1 MTPTERKLVEVLK
14 EGLRLRTNP
23 GHEIGPATSIFGKN
37 GLGLD
42 SVDVLEVA
50 VLIDKNFHVQLHDQN
65 DEVREA
71 LANIAGLAR
80 YIDTHRAAQ

>member
-1 MTPTERKLVEVLK
+1 MTPTEQKLVDVLK
-14 EGLRLRTNP
+14 QGLRLRTNP
-23 GHEIGPATSIFGKN
+23 GREIGPETSIFGKH

-50 VLIDKNFHVQLHDQN
+50 VLVDKNFHVQLHDRN

-80 YIDTHRAAQ
+80 YIDTHRASP